1 MSGSGLPLWL
11 FLVSALVIALVVAV
25 GSIWVG
31 NRILPAPQHGKEL
44 NPTISAF
51 LTVVGFVYGA
61 LLGLTVVATWEHLSS
76 TQVSVAAEASALT
89 TMYRQTV
96 AMPEPER
103 TQIQQLVRKY
113 ATDVAGPEWNKQ
125 RNDGARAAITRMYR
139 IIGSQQPNVASRPI
153 TQHFLDQLSTL
164 ASARN
169 ERITG
174 TKPRIPGLLWVGL
187 IFGAVVVV
195 GLTGFLRVG
204 STAVHVLV
212 SSTIAILLGLLL
224 CIALSLDREFTT
236 DQRVTAR
243 PFNHALEIFD
253 SVDNDTRYFQR

>member
-1 MSGSGLPLWL
+1 MSGTGLPVWL
-11 FLVSALVIALVVAV
+11 LLVFVASIAIMVAV

-31 NRILPAPQHGKEL
+31 NRILPAAQHGKEL
-44 NPTISAF
+44 NPGISAV

-61 LLGLTVVATWEHLSS
+61 LLGLTVVATWQHLSS
-76 TQVSVAAEASALT
+76 TRVSVATEASALT

-113 ATDVAGPEWNKQ
+113 ANDVAGPEWNRQ
-125 RNDGARAAITRMYR
+125 HNDGARAAITRMYR

-153 TQHFLDQLSTL
+153 TQQFLDQLSTL

-169 ERITG
+169 DRVTG
-174 TKPRIPGLLWVGL
+174 TKPEIPGLLWAGL
-187 IFGAVVVV
+187 IFGAVVLV

-204 STAVHVLV
+204 STTVHVLV
-212 SSTIAILLGLLL
+212 SSTVAVLVGLLL
-224 CIALSLDREFTT
+224 CIASSLDREFMT
-236 DQRVTAR
+236 DQRIVSG
-243 PFNHALEIFD
+243 PFNHAVDIFD
-253 SVDNDTRYFQR
+253 AVDSDTRYFQR

>member
-1 MSGSGLPLWL
+1 
-11 FLVSALVIALVVAV
+11 VLVIAIVVAV

-31 NRILPAPQHGKEL
+31 NRILPVAQHGKEL

-51 LTVVGFVYGA
+51 LTVVGFVY
-61 LLGLTVVATWEHLSS
+61 
-76 TQVSVAAEASALT
+76 
-89 TMYRQTV
+89 
-96 AMPEPER
+96 
-103 TQIQQLVRKY
+103 
-113 ATDVAGPEWNKQ
+113 
-125 RNDGARAAITRMYR
+125 GARAAITRMYR

-174 TKPRIPGLLWVGL
+174 TKPRIPGLLWIGL

-204 STAVHVLV
+204 STTVHVLV

-236 DQRVTAR
+236 DQRVTAG